1 MCDNVELVNQED
13 NLEDKLINELDA
25 DEVKNIIDLF
35 NLNIKKKNV
44 IRANKLSE
52 LQDSIS
58 NQMIERVE
66 KNADAFSNKD
76 LLEYFKTIQQTLQTS
91 DTSSENVK
99 VPVQITQTQINV
111 NVEEPTLDRQ
121 SKQRV
126 LDAIKAI
133 LAKQDQQILD
143 VEYSTVEDSQYDY
156 DWENYIGE

>member
-13 NLEDKLINELDA
+13 SLEDKLINELDA

>member
-1 MCDNVELVNQED
+1 MCDNVELVNQGD

>member
-133 LAKQDQQILD
+133 LSRQDQQILD